1 MYRVAGDMAPCMSMV
16 PSLYVASGSWHV
28 VMASILSVAGCFL
41 RANGGCQTPCLVISA
56 CSSARRKMLLATMV
70 RIQYYRS
77 NSQFTLVSTIRV
89 QLVAGIKKP

>member
-28 VMASILSVAGCFL
+28 VMASILSVAGCFW

-56 CSSARRKMLLATMV
+56 CSVAEEMLFILWSACSGVL
-70 RIQYYRS
+70 
-77 NSQFTLVSTIRV
+77 
-89 QLVAGIKKP
+89 P